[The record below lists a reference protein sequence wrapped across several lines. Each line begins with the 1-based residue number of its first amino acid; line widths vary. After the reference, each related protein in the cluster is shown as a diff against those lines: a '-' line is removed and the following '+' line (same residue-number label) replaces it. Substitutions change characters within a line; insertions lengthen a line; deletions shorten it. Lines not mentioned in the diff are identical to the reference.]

1 MGLGVAKDN
10 WTASVTGNNL
20 SNSDAVSNISS
31 GQFIK
36 SEVPIRPRVIT
47 FALAYKF

>member
-1 MGLGVAKDN
+1 MAKDN
-10 WTASVTGNNL
+10 WNATITATNL

-36 SEVPIRPRVIT
+36 SEIPIRPRVIT
-47 FALAYKF
+47 FGIGYKF